1 MPLNKACAGKC
12 YPPVTTE
19 VGREAIEKYAR
30 AYNDDNPAFFDLKRP
45 GGIVAPP
52 LFGVVVT
59 WPSLVQAVGD
69 PELRVD
75 VLRLL
80 HGEQEMEF
88 FNPIRPG
95 DRITSKAKIASIQT
109 KPTGETLTIE
119 LEASDHNGEPKVRVV
134 FSAFIRAGGS
144 RKTGD
149 NEQDAA
155 KAERGAALVTVSQQI
170 DADQTFRYAAASGDH
185 NPIHVDETVARMA
198 GLRGIIVH
206 GLCTMA
212 FTSKVIID
220 KLCGGDP
227 TRLKRLR
234 ARFVRPVFPGQTI
247 TTKVWQEGERDGR
260 RLYAYETYNPEGRA
274 VIRGG
279 IAEVAI

>member
-1 MPLNKACAGKC
+1 MPLNKACVGKS
-12 YPPVTTE
+12 YPSQTME
-19 VGREAIEKYAR
+19 VGRDAIEKYAR
-30 AYNDDNPAFFDLKRP
+30 ACNDDNPAFFDLARP

-59 WPSLVQAVGD
+59 WSSLLQAVAD
-69 PELRVD
+69 SELQAD
-75 VLRLL
+75 LLRLL
-80 HGEQEMEF
+80 HGEQDMEF

-95 DRITSKAKIASIQT
+95 DKITSQARIVSIET

-119 LEASDHNGEPKVRVV
+119 LDASDQNREPKVKVI
-134 FSAFIRAGGS
+134 FSAFIRSGGS
-144 RKTGD
+144 RRGGS
-149 NEQDAA
+149 EQDAA
-155 KAERGAALVTVSQQI
+155 KAEGGEAVATVSQRI
-170 DADQTFRYAAASGDH
+170 DEDQTFRYAAASGDL
-185 NPIHVDETVARMA
+185 NPIHVDEAVARMT

-212 FTSKVIID
+212 FTSKVMID
-220 KLCGGDP
+220 ELCGGDP

-234 ARFVRPVFPGQTI
+234 VRFALPVFPGQTI
-247 TTKVWQEGERDGR
+247 TTKVWPEGERAGR

>member
-1 MPLNKACAGKC
+1 MPLNKACGGKC

-19 VGREAIEKYAR
+19 VSREAIEKYAR
-30 AYNDDNPAFFDLKRP
+30 AYNDDNPAFFDSKRP

-59 WPSLVQAVGD
+59 WPALVQAIGD
-69 PELRVD
+69 PELQVD
-75 VLRLL
+75 LLRLL

-95 DRITSKAKIASIQT
+95 DKITSNAKIASIQT
-109 KPTGETLTIE
+109 KPSGETLTIE
-119 LEASDHNGEPKVRVV
+119 LEASDHNREPKVRVV

-144 RKTGD
+144 RKSGD
-149 NEQDAA
+149 NEQEMA
-155 KAERGAALVTVSQQI
+155 KAERGAPLVTVSQQI
-170 DADQTFRYAAASGDH
+170 DADQTFRYAEASGDH

-212 FTSKVIID
+212 FTSKVMID

-227 TRLKRLR
+227 ARLKRLR
-234 ARFVRPVFPGQTI
+234 VRFVRPVFPGQTI
-247 TTKVWQEGERDGR
+247 TTKVWQEGDGNGR